1 MIAVACGCVGCYK
14 YVPEAQQ
21 RMAKIHGLLQEYVTQ
36 YRVPYQLHSPSP
48 TERGETDVMTRLNA
62 EFSDIGKPVTVK
74 FGKFTFKNIVGIN
87 KVEGTPKADVAL
99 VTWDGKKLVDVCF
112 ISHKMGTSAKDFQ
125 QYSGI
130 TDKADGKKSGS
141 ISKDKD
147 VQAFLKEIA
156 QPGIYKKITKDK
168 KRFYHEIRSKVLIG
182 KAVYGPEYGSSQFGI
197 DNIHGIG
204 QGTPML
210 IKNAAGY
217 ELKFSAGAHYNG
229 DVQPFLNGNYKAV
242 IGGRYTAGRNFMVN
256 NRNYTD
262 VRVLILPLVVLGGQ
276 SQLLT

>member
-1 MIAVACGCVGCYK
+1 
-14 YVPEAQQ
+14 
-21 RMAKIHGLLQEYVTQ
+21 MAKIHGLLQEYVTR
-36 YRVPYQLHSPSP
+36 YRAPYPLHSPSP
-48 TERGETDVMTRLNA
+48 TERGETDVMTRLNV
-62 EFSDIGKPVTVK
+62 EFTKIGKPVTVK

-87 KVEGTPKADVAL
+87 KIEGTPKADVAL
-99 VTWDGKKLVDVCF
+99 VSWDGKKLTDVCF

-130 TDKADGKKSGS
+130 TDKADGNKPGS

-168 KRFYHEIRSKVLIG
+168 QRFYHEVRSKTLIG
-182 KAVYGPEYGSSQFGI
+182 KAVYGPEYGSAKFGI

-204 QGTPML
+204 QGIPVL
-210 IKNAAGY
+210 KKIAAGY
-217 ELKFSAGAHYNG
+217 ELTFTAGSHFNG
-229 DVQPFLNGNYKAV
+229 DTQPFITGSYKAV
-242 IGGRYTAGRNFMVN
+242 IGGRYTAGRNFNVN
-256 NRNYTD
+256 SRNYTD